1 MRKNI
6 IIALA
11 ALMTL
16 AVSCK
21 KNNIEKT
28 GNEGTNPNPAVVL
41 EQSPDVTR
49 IIKFNSDVKLRR
61 DNPEL
66 KTREVITL
74 DEAKDNIADLFN
86 AVYGEP
92 TECYGE
98 TERAEFT
105 VTLPVDADGNVLLDD
120 AVAAY
125 EEAVEL
131 ARESYHASTLDNKG
145 YICMSATIEEQR
157 GGTAEVKL
165 NGVFGK
171 KTAAP
176 TAAEGYFDKYES
188 WPYKF
193 HADGDCEPTIDST
206 GADDTLQTVMRN
218 RLRLGNNAIP
228 AGYRA
233 TVVRG
238 KSYTF
243 DGLTEPLW
251 GLFIRTGEYANYTC
265 ISGNEMNM
273 YLENGMY
280 AVTTLVPD
288 KYDINMTGGGSG
300 PAYQYPYEVVDL
312 QIHGEGYDATYNNPK
327 CILHEYNV
335 SYGQVQYVSQV
346 QLQGPNDL

>member
-28 GNEGTNPNPAVVL
+28 DNAGTDPNPAVVL
-41 EQSPDVTR
+41 EQSPDITR
-49 IIKFNSDVKLRR
+49 IIKFNNDVKLRR
-61 DNPEL
+61 ENPEL

-92 TECYGE
+92 TEYYGE
-98 TERAEFT
+98 TEHAEFS

-120 AVAAY
+120 AAAAY

-131 ARESYHASTLDNKG
+131 ARESYHASTLENKG
-145 YICMSATIEEQR
+145 YICMSATVEQQR

-176 TAAEGYFDKYES
+176 TVVSHGIYNPDEWWSYTA
-188 WPYKF
+188 
-193 HADGDCEPTIDST
+193 GDISIDCDPDYAI
-206 GADDTLQTVMRN
+206 GADEVLMEDLKFYYNLNEEIDV
-218 RLRLGNNAIP
+218 P
-228 AGYRA
+228 EGYRA
-233 TVVRG
+233 TVIRG
-238 KSYTF
+238 RVIDFIGNAFEDHPLFYREGMEADSTCVNGSDMTTF
-243 DGLTEPLW
+243 YNNSIEVIPTLLQGIATNPAAYAEP
-251 GLFIRTGEYANYTC
+251 
-265 ISGNEMNM
+265 
-273 YLENGMY
+273 
-280 AVTTLVPD
+280 
-288 KYDINMTGGGSG
+288 
-300 PAYQYPYEVVDL
+300 YQIVDL
-312 QIHGEGYDATYNNPK
+312 SIDGRRDITIDDRIPYITHYYKITYGRIGY
-327 CILHEYNV
+327 
-335 SYGQVQYVSQV
+335 VQE
-346 QLQGPNDL
+346 LNIGLEEL

>member
-1 MRKNI
+1 
-6 IIALA
+6 
-11 ALMTL
+11 MTL

-28 GNEGTNPNPAVVL
+28 DNEGTNPNPAVVL
-41 EQSPDVTR
+41 EQSPDITR
-49 IIKFNSDVKLRR
+49 IIKFNNDVKLRR

-92 TECYGE
+92 TEYYGE
-98 TERAEFT
+98 TERAEFS

-131 ARESYHASTLDNKG
+131 AREGYHASTLDNKG

-176 TAAEGYFDKYES
+176 TAAEGYFDESLNWLYTYHVVPSCDEYE
-188 WPYKF
+188 
-193 HADGDCEPTIDST
+193 DE
-206 GADDTLQTVMRN
+206 GADYALECAMKRMLIT
-218 RLRLGNNAIP
+218 GNATAP
-228 AGYRA
+228 EGYRII
-233 TVVRG
+233 TYGVKDFNFSGYDYQDR
-238 KSYTF
+238 
-243 DGLTEPLW
+243 
-251 GLFIRTGEYANYTC
+251 LFYREGDDVNETC
-265 ISGNEMNM
+265 ISGDYMNM
-273 YLENGMY
+273 YLDNGMDIITNVIPDSEGFHCDRGGMNVY
-280 AVTTLVPD
+280 KVVSLTVKADARSSGGLSVEQYITHRYTGEYGLQDYILV
-288 KYDINMTGGGSG
+288 SVLQ
-300 PAYQYPYEVVDL
+300 QYEL
-312 QIHGEGYDATYNNPK
+312 
-327 CILHEYNV
+327 
-335 SYGQVQYVSQV
+335 
-346 QLQGPNDL
+346 

>member
-6 IIALA
+6 FIALA

-28 GNEGTNPNPAVVL
+28 DNAGADPNPAVVL
-41 EQSPDVTR
+41 EQSPDITR
-49 IIKFNSDVKLRR
+49 IIKFNNDVVMRR
-61 DNPEL
+61 ENPGL
-66 KTREVITL
+66 KTCEVITL

-92 TECYGE
+92 TEYYGE
-98 TERAEFT
+98 TEHAEFS

-176 TAAEGYFDKYES
+176 TVVSHGIYNPDEWWSYTAGDIS
-188 WPYKF
+188 IDCDPD
-193 HADGDCEPTIDST
+193 HAI
-206 GADDTLQTVMRN
+206 GADEVLMEDLKFYYNLNEEIDV
-218 RLRLGNNAIP
+218 P
-228 AGYRA
+228 EGYRA
-233 TVVRG
+233 TVIRG
-238 KSYTF
+238 RVIDFIGNAFEDHPLFYREGMEADSTCVNGSDMTTF
-243 DGLTEPLW
+243 YNNSIEVIPTLLQGIATNPAAYAEPYQIVDLSIDGRRINNE
-251 GLFIRTGEYANYTC
+251 GLGNRFITHFYRVVYGRIGYVQGLN
-265 ISGNEMNM
+265 IG
-273 YLENGMY
+273 LEN
-280 AVTTLVPD
+280 L
-288 KYDINMTGGGSG
+288 
-300 PAYQYPYEVVDL
+300 
-312 QIHGEGYDATYNNPK
+312 
-327 CILHEYNV
+327 
-335 SYGQVQYVSQV
+335 
-346 QLQGPNDL
+346 

>member
-1 MRKNI
+1 MRKHI
-6 IIALA
+6 IITLA

-28 GNEGTNPNPAVVL
+28 DNGSANPVVAI

-61 DNPEL
+61 ENPEL

-92 TECYGE
+92 TEYYGE
-98 TERAEFT
+98 TEHAEFS

-125 EEAVEL
+125 EEAVGL
-131 ARESYHASTLDNKG
+131 ARESYHASTLENKG

-157 GGTAEVKL
+157 GGTAEVRL

-176 TAAEGYFDKYES
+176 TVVSHGIYNPDEWWSYTA
-188 WPYKF
+188 
-193 HADGDCEPTIDST
+193 GDISIDCDPDYAI
-206 GADDTLQTVMRN
+206 GADEVLMEDLKFYYNLNEEIDV
-218 RLRLGNNAIP
+218 P
-228 AGYRA
+228 EGYRA
-233 TVVRG
+233 TVIRG
-238 KSYTF
+238 RVIDFIGNAFEDHPLFYREGMEADSTCVNGSDMTTF
-243 DGLTEPLW
+243 YNNSIEVIPTLLQGIATNPAAYAEPYQIVDLSIEGRRINNEGLGNRFITHFYRVVYGRIGYVQ
-251 GLFIRTGEYANYTC
+251 GLNIG
-265 ISGNEMNM
+265 
-273 YLENGMY
+273 LEN
-280 AVTTLVPD
+280 L
-288 KYDINMTGGGSG
+288 
-300 PAYQYPYEVVDL
+300 
-312 QIHGEGYDATYNNPK
+312 
-327 CILHEYNV
+327 
-335 SYGQVQYVSQV
+335 
-346 QLQGPNDL
+346 